1 MRFLIVIAFCF
12 VPYSGP
18 AGETGSALP
27 TGDVQKVV
35 LSKIDPRFVK
45 NGRLDVES
53 VVRYFDHLYR
63 SDNSISIAELTVI
76 KPRLSRK
83 LRMKI
88 WSSGDEKAL
97 VLIESPAREKGTATL
112 KVDKSL
118 WNFFPRIKRTIRIP
132 PSMMLQSWMG
142 SDFTNDDL
150 VQESSLVRDY
160 SYEFTGCSTDP
171 AGWILQFTARPDVV
185 GLWKRFVVVLS
196 EDGLIPLKAMYY
208 DRKDRLSRTITW
220 DSITVFNGRK
230 IPARMTLVP
239 EDKEGQ
245 KTEMTY
251 LEINFNAEV
260 PESTFSLLQL
270 ENVQ

>member
-1 MRFLIVIAFCF
+1 MFCVTIF
-12 VPYSGP
+12 TVCLLFSCGAAVENNTLPDGDMQK
-18 AGETGSALP
+18 AL
-27 TGDVQKVV
+27 
-35 LSKIDPRFVK
+35 LEKIDRRFVRD
-45 NGRLDVES
+45 GGLDVEA

-63 SDNSISIAELTVI
+63 SESSISVAELKVI
-76 KPRLSRK
+76 KPRLERTM
-83 LRMKI
+83 RMKI

-112 KVDKSL
+112 KVGKSL

-171 AGWILQFTARPDVV
+171 VGWVLQFTAKPDVV

-196 EDGLIPLKAMYY
+196 EDGLIPLKATYY
-208 DRKDRLSRTITW
+208 DRKDRLARTITW
-220 DSITVFNGRK
+220 DNIKMFGEKR

-251 LEINFNAEV
+251 VEINFNAEV

-270 ENVQ
+270 ENTQ